1 MLNKA
6 MFRLSILTIEN
17 TNNSYKDIEVVI
29 VIVNIKLRLFMLII
43 LRPEYLNQLK
53 SLEVIKIQMTLS
65 SEE

>member
-1 MLNKA
+1 

-53 SLEVIKIQMTLS
+53 SLEVIKKQMTLP

>member
-1 MLNKA
+1 